1 MPLPLVLYPRLVLLI
16 GIVFTPVGEPLYAIS
31 PNSYIG
37 EVVSGVIGSLSA
49 LELGDEAE
57 PSVISAI
64 ALLVGE
70 QPPNS

>member
-16 GIVFTPVGEPLYAIS
+16 GIVFAPISEPLYAIS
-31 PNSYIG
+31 LNLHIG
-37 EVVSGVIGSLSA
+37 EVVSSVIGSLSA

-70 QPPNS
+70 